1 MDLELQGKAAVVTGG
16 SFGLGR
22 AVATRLASEGA
33 SVAIV
38 ARGREDLERAAAEIA
53 NQTGGSVIAVPADV
67 RDQAQ
72 VDAMVSQVIA
82 ALGGIDILIN
92 NAGTSSAGPF
102 AALDDATLQE
112 DLDLKLF
119 GAVHC
124 TRAAL
129 PALLERRGAVVNIT
143 TPQGKAP
150 PAGSIPTSVS
160 RAAGIALTKAL
171 ANEYAASGVRVNTVC
186 VNGFMSRQIRR
197 RWEAA
202 NAKDPQ
208 YTLEQFS
215 DEAGRAVALGRLGEP
230 EEIADVVVFLASP
243 RASFV
248 TGTAINADGGS
259 SPVV

>member
-1 MDLELQGKAAVVTGG
+1 MDLELTGKVAIVTGG

-22 AVATRLASEGA
+22 AIAARLAEEGA
-33 SVAIV
+33 RVAIV
-38 ARGREDLERAAAEIA
+38 ARGREDLERAATEIA
-53 NQTGGSVIAVPADV
+53 AASTGEVIAVTADV

-72 VDAMVSQVIA
+72 VDAMVRQVIDTW
-82 ALGGIDILIN
+82 GGIDILVN

-102 AALDDATLQE
+102 ATIDDAVLQE

-129 PALLERRGAVVNIT
+129 SALLQRRGAVVNIT

-150 PAGSIPTSVS
+150 PAGTIPTSVS

-171 ANEYAASGVRVNTVC
+171 ANEYAAAGLRVNTVC
-186 VNGFMSRQIRR
+186 VNGFKSRQIHR

-202 NAKDPQ
+202 HARDPG
-208 YTLEQFS
+208 YSLDQFYA
-215 DEAGRAVALGRLGEP
+215 DAGRAIALGRFGEA
-230 EEIADVVVFLASP
+230 EEVADVVVFLASA